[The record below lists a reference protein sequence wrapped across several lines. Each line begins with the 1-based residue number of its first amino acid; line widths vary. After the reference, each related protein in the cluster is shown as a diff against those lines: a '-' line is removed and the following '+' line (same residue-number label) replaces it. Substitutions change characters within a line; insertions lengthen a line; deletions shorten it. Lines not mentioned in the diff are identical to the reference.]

1 MMDLRT
7 DIDIDRLAQGP
18 MAEAEADCGTW
29 FEAPTAF
36 GPMWLRLPTPAPAR
50 HAAAAAVVLQH
61 AEELIAGLDT
71 WTAHPLPWRWR
82 PSPAPV
88 CPPGMRAFVQGRH
101 ADWEWFVPWAWLRAR
116 PAPHDLLNSLLHW
129 PAVPAV
135 LSLARLQLSDEE
147 RQQLEPGGAV
157 LLPPSLQPA
166 WHGWLRSAAEPP
178 IGGCGSPAG
187 VAVALPS
194 PWTPRPV
201 RGDAGPE
208 HLDGVGPEGDHG
220 NDGGTPVEVRL
231 DAPGPLPGDQLTGW
245 PDAERSGLDF
255 EGAQAGLW
263 RYECPAERAHRMACG
278 RLIPWGDGWALV
290 LDSVDPAPETAAAQ
304 TV

>member
-7 DIDIDRLAQGP
+7 DIDIDRLVRGP
-18 MAEAEADCGTW
+18 TTEAEADCGTW

-36 GPMWLRLPTPAPAR
+36 GSMWLRLPRPAPAR

-82 PSPAPV
+82 PGLAPS
-88 CPPGMRAFVQGRH
+88 CPNGMHAVAQGRH
-101 ADWEWFVPWAWLRAR
+101 ADWEWFVPWAWLRAH

-135 LSLARLQLSDEE
+135 LSLARLQLSDGE

-166 WHGWLRSAAEPP
+166 WHGWLRSAAEPR

-187 VAVALPS
+187 VPVALS
-194 PWTPRPV
+194 LPWAPRPV
-201 RGDAGPE
+201 RGDVGPE
-208 HLDGVGPEGDHG
+208 HPDGVGPGIDDG
-220 NDGGTPVEVRL
+220 NDGGTSVEVRL
-231 DAPGPLPGDQLTGW
+231 DTPDPLPGDRLTGW
-245 PDAERSGLDF
+245 LEEELPGLHF
-255 EGAQAGLW
+255 EGVQASLW
-263 RYECPAERAHRMACG
+263 RCESPAERAHRMAGG
-278 RLIPWGDGWALV
+278 RLIPWGDGWALA
-290 LDSVDPAPETAAAQ
+290 LDTVDPAPETAATQ